1 MAVTGTDES
10 TPAPRKAKRARLEA
24 RLTSEQKALFERA
37 AAVQGRSLSDF
48 VVSSA
53 HEAAVRTLRDYEVIT
68 LSVRD
73 SEVFA
78 RALLDD
84 AEPGERLKAAAK
96 RYRELIRQ

>member
-1 MAVTGTDES
+1 MAVTETDE
-10 TPAPRKAKRARLEA
+10 TGRGPRKAKRARLEA

-53 HEAAVRTLRDYEVIT
+53 HEAAVRTLRDHDVIT

-73 SEVFA
+73 SEVFVA
-78 RALLDD
+78 ALLDPP
-84 AEPGERLKAAAK
+84 EPGEKLKAAAR
-96 RYRELIRQ
+96 RYLERHRP